1 MNKELLKTDPHLSK
15 GCVTCHKGNP
25 AGSDKTLSHTG
36 MVKRP
41 SDNPEV
47 CGTCHGE
54 TAKTYKLS
62 LHYTTAGFR
71 NGVAARFS
79 EGEKKTFDAKVF
91 EQSCRSCHAS
101 CGDCHVK
108 SPIISGV
115 NLGLIDGHKFV
126 KKDEGKTCALCHGGR
141 VYPEFTGEYGGTADV
156 HYQKGMMCV
165 DCHSKTELHGDGKSY
180 SGRREVAGKPECAA
194 CHKPGEEKSEKASG
208 THSEHGDAVSCS
220 ACHSSSAYRN
230 CSDCHLG
237 KGATATPGIIL
248 GKNPRKPDQVT
259 TLRLIP
265 TVRDTFAAAGVKQE
279 KFDSLPNYWDTIP
292 HNTRKRTD
300 RTRECEVCHDQ
311 HEYFL
316 KEETMIKGGSEANK
330 GLIRKW

>member
-1 MNKELLKTDPHLSK
+1 
-15 GCVTCHKGNP
+15 
-25 AGSDKTLSHTG
+25 

-41 SDNPEV
+41 SDDPEV

-62 LHYTTAGFR
+62 LHYSTAGFKH
-71 NGVAARFS
+71 GVSKRFS
-79 EGEKKTFDAKVF
+79 ESEKKIFETKVF

-108 SPIISGV
+108 SPVISGV

-126 KKDEGKTCALCHGGR
+126 RKDEGKTCALCHGGR

-156 HYQKGMMCV
+156 HYQKGMMCM
-165 DCHSKTELHGDGKSY
+165 DCHTKTELHGDGKAYTS
-180 SGRREVAGKPECAA
+180 RRDVAGRPECVK
-194 CHKPGEEKSEKASG
+194 CHVPGEEKSERAAG
-208 THSEHGDAVSCS
+208 THGEHGDSVGCS
-220 ACHSSSAYRN
+220 ACHSSAPYRN
-230 CSDCHLG
+230 CSECHLG
-237 KGATATPGIIL
+237 KGATATPTIIL

-259 TLRLIP
+259 TLRLVP
-265 TVRDTFAAAGVKQE
+265 TVRDTFASAGIKQE
-279 KFDSLPNYWDTIP
+279 KFDAMPNYWDTVP

-316 KEETMIKGGSEANK
+316 KEEAMIKGGSEANK
-330 GLIRKW
+330 GLIHKW